1 MRIFFISS
9 LQGGYI
15 ISYFFSLSGT
25 LAFRGASFGQGVGP
39 IFLDQVACRG
49 DEQRVLDC
57 NSFLGV
63 HMCDHTQDAGI
74 RCIGTFISENT
85 PVKKL
90 LVKLAILML
99 ICLISRKLHSN
110 VVLDLRIHLCDR

>member
-1 MRIFFISS
+1 MLHVGEVTYIPVKLYGVSS
-9 LQGGYI
+9 LQSATTNFI
-15 ISYFFSLSGT
+15 VFSFSLSGT
-25 LAFRGASFGQGVGP
+25 LAFRGARFGQGVGP
-39 IFLDQVACRG
+39 IFLDQLACRG

-85 PVKKL
+85 HVKYYWL
-90 LVKLAILML
+90 YIPYL
-99 ICLISRKLHSN
+99 CLSA
-110 VVLDLRIHLCDR
+110 

>member
-1 MRIFFISS
+1 MVRQNLIKTWISS
-9 LQGGYI
+9 GHFSMYCHKCCCF
-15 ISYFFSLSGT
+15 SYLGT

-39 IFLDQVACRG
+39 IFLDQLACRG

-74 RCIGTFISENT
+74 RCIGIYLDCTFT
-85 PVKKL
+85 KL
-90 LVKLAILML
+90 LVENNCRGKFL
-99 ICLISRKLHSN
+99 
-110 VVLDLRIHLCDR
+110 